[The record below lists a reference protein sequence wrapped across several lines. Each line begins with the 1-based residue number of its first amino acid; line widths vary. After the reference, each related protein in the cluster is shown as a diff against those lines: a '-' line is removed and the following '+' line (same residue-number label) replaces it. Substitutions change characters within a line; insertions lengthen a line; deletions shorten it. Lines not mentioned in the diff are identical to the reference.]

1 MKTNVLRGPLIK
13 SAIVLIIFSL
23 LVYLT
28 AAQPGGNVWSALGT
42 IIVGI
47 FRTIQFAIG
56 LLIGVAVCLAVL
68 IGIFLGAVAIFD
80 RSSASRMYEGL
91 RHAFAEQMQGLLVA
105 MAAEKKKEPEQPM
118 IEEISTKLKS
128 ALDAAVISARREL
141 ATVREELGSR
151 VKALSSRLSAVEE
164 SMESAVTG
172 EEMEKVTADVEGVN
186 ETVAGLEQGLKQVQT
201 ELAGLTAQLAE
212 LTPDRLLGDLP
223 GRLAALEEREIP
235 EAVDLN
241 PLQEQVAV
249 LQAEIVEIRQSVE
262 SLVPATMEAPEVE
275 AGKPAAAE
283 DGKKG
288 RAAANMEEKKGGGEH
303 RLFSYFDDPADREKL
318 ADLVGSTLK
327 KDMTYAQV
335 IDFLVDR
342 MGPELGQIITDHPSL
357 AKDYIR
363 QRRRSA

>member
-13 SAIVLIIFSL
+13 SAIILIIFSL

-28 AAQPGGNVWSALGT
+28 AARPGGNVWGALGT

-47 FRTIQFAIG
+47 FRTIQFSIG
-56 LLIGVAVCLAVL
+56 LLIGVAICLAVL
-68 IGIFLGAVAIFD
+68 VGIFLGAVAIFD

-91 RHAFAEQMQGLLVA
+91 RQIFADQMQALALTMTG
-105 MAAEKKKEPEQPM
+105 EKKKESEQPM

-141 ATVREELGSR
+141 TTVREELGSR

-164 SMESAVTG
+164 SVQSAASG
-172 EEMEKVTADVEGVN
+172 EEMEKVTADVDGIS
-186 ETVAGLEQGLKQVQT
+186 ETVARLEKSLGQVQAD
-201 ELAGLTAQLAE
+201 LAAMTAQLADLAPE
-212 LTPDRLLGDLP
+212 KLLGDLP

-235 EAVDLN
+235 EAVDLG
-241 PLQEQVAV
+241 PLEEQVSS
-249 LQAEIVEIRQSVE
+249 LRAEIVEIRQSVE
-262 SLVPATMEAPEVE
+262 SLVPASLEAPRLPDEE
-275 AGKPAAAE
+275 AEKESDKAAAA
-283 DGKKG
+283 G
-288 RAAANMEEKKGGGEH
+288 EEGENEH
-303 RLFSYFDDPADREKL
+303 RLFSYFDDPADRKKL
-318 ADLVGSTLK
+318 ADLVASTLK

-335 IDFLVDR
+335 IDFLVEE

-363 QRRRSA
+363 QCRRSA